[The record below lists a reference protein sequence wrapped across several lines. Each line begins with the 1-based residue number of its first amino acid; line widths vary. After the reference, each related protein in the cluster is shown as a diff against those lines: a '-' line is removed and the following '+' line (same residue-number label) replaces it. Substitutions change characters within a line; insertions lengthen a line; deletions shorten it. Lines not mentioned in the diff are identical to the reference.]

1 MTQGAKQSSGEKQ
14 NKHRMAQTR
23 WVPDQPKPTTPEK
36 RNARYV
42 GLVAVIC
49 FILIAVNVRTYL
61 SQLSSTMNGRSDFR
75 HLYVAGYMLRTGQAR
90 ELYNYD
96 LQRRL
101 QGLLVGPEIREPLLF
116 NHAAFEAIAFVPF
129 SFFSYRSAFIS
140 FTLLNCLMLAV
151 GLYLFRKCLLV
162 WSLPAL
168 IAAFAP
174 VVYTLIFGQDSIA
187 LLLLFLASWI
197 SFQRGDEFSSGLW
210 LGASCFKPQFA
221 LVAAIMFLLWG
232 RWRLFLGILLM
243 GAILGGMSVLT
254 VGIPGTTGYI
264 REVFFSMSTANAKY
278 AIVPWHMPNVRGT
291 VYFLAG
297 GREHRIVVLV
307 ITALCFLWAAFRR
320 PSFPLAVS
328 IIGLLSYHTLM
339 HDMVIWLIPLALIL
353 EGLSQRECES
363 PTAKATIIVAAL
375 LGAEIA
381 MLRGW
386 SIFLFV
392 PLVAL
397 MFVCATGDTEAVLAH
412 KSQ

>member
-1 MTQGAKQSSGEKQ
+1 
-14 NKHRMAQTR
+14 MAH
-23 WVPDQPKPTTPEK
+23 WVPDQPKLATPEK

-42 GLVAVIC
+42 GFIAVIC
-49 FILIAVNVRTYL
+49 FILSAVNVRTYL
-61 SQLSSTMNGRSDFR
+61 SQLPSTMNGRSDFR

-101 QGLLVGPEIREPLLF
+101 QGLLVGPEIRESLLF

-140 FTLLNCLMLAV
+140 FTLLNFLMLAV
-151 GLYLFRKCLLV
+151 GLYLFRKCVLV

-174 VVYTLIFGQDSIA
+174 VIYTLIFGQDSIA

-221 LVAAIMFLLWG
+221 LVAAIMFLLWR
-232 RWRLFLGILLM
+232 RWRLFVGILLM
-243 GAILGGMSVLT
+243 GTILGGMSVLT
-254 VGIPGTTGYI
+254 VGIPGTIGYM
-264 REVFFSMSTANAKY
+264 REAFFSMSTANAKY

-297 GREHRIVVLV
+297 GHEHRIVVLV
-307 ITALCFLWAAFRR
+307 ITALCFLWATFRR
-320 PSFPLAVS
+320 PSFPFAVS

-339 HDMVIWLIPLALIL
+339 HDMIIWLIPLALIL

-363 PTAKATIIVAAL
+363 PAAKATIIVAAL

-381 MLRGW
+381 MLQGW

-397 MFVCATGDTEAVLAH
+397 MVVCATGNTEAVLAR